1 MFSTTKNLC
10 EFKFQISGS
19 QVNFFTASQ
28 SSVDPNMPAKKRST
42 SKAASTPTAK
52 KVNRNVELKKIFDEI
67 DNDGSGAID
76 ETELLNN
83 AGLLG
88 FGKLTQFEIGKLLDE
103 ADTDGDGEMDFAEFV
118 AVVEKAR
125 YNDSKWKN
133 AGVLAN
139 GVKRYN
145 NLLSASDAMFGNL
158 QTLVAASC
166 ETDDSGK
173 RIAGCSRILAI
184 IAANVLVFFVTLL
197 FIFVVGWSTVQK
209 GFDLVLQ
216 MDACDDAQ
224 CIAGVQ
230 AKAVLLAMG
239 MVVPVVIYFI
249 ALFILQIVG
258 LTRSQAHLGH
268 VLFGFQVIST
278 KTGKP
283 VGFCGTLMRNYVPAM
298 LMYGLMFLAPQYALQ
313 INVTMIFIYYI
324 VNPIMLAAHPKSQH
338 VWDLMLSQNVV
349 IKEN

>member
-1 MFSTTKNLC
+1 
-10 EFKFQISGS
+10 
-19 QVNFFTASQ
+19 
-28 SSVDPNMPAKKRST
+28 MPAKKRST
-42 SKAASTPTAK
+42 SKAASKSAAK

-166 ETDDSGK
+166 ETDESGK
-173 RIAGCSRILAI
+173 RIAGCARLLAVI
-184 IAANVLVFFVTLL
+184 SAVALSFFVSLL
-197 FIFVVGWSTVQK
+197 FIFVVGWSS
-209 GFDLVLQ
+209 LVKYYELLLQ
-216 MDACDDAQ
+216 MNACDTNQ
-224 CIAGVQ
+224 CITDVTANM
-230 AKAVLLAMG
+230 VLLAMG
-239 MVVPVVIYFI
+239 MVVPIVIYCI
-249 ALFILQIVG
+249 AEFILAIVG

-268 VLFGFQVIST
+268 VLFGFQVINT

-283 VGFCGTLMRNYVPAM
+283 AGFCGTFGRILMPGM
-298 LMYGLMFLAPQYALQ
+298 LQYGLIFLAPQKSIEIIATILC
-313 INVTMIFIYYI
+313 IHYI

-349 IKEN
+349 IKESYQ

>member
-1 MFSTTKNLC
+1 
-10 EFKFQISGS
+10 
-19 QVNFFTASQ
+19 
-28 SSVDPNMPAKKRST
+28 MPAKKRST
-42 SKAASTPTAK
+42 SKAASKSTAK

-145 NLLSASDAMFGNL
+145 NLLSASDAMFGGI
-158 QTLVAASC
+158 QSMVAASC
-166 ETDDSGK
+166 ETDESGK
-173 RIAGCSRILAI
+173 RIAGCSRLLAV
-184 IAANVLVFFVTLL
+184 IASGALGFFVTLL
-197 FIFVVGWSTVQK
+197 FMFVVGWSSFVK
-209 GFDLVLQ
+209 YYELVIQ
-216 MDACDDAQ
+216 MQGCFTNQ
-224 CIAGVQ
+224 CITNVQ
-230 AKAVLLAMG
+230 AELIGLVMG
-239 MVVPVVIYFI
+239 MVVPIVIYCI
-249 ALFILQIVG
+249 AEFILAIVG

-283 VGFCGTLMRNYVPAM
+283 VGFCGTLMRNYLPLFVM
-298 LMYGLMFLAPQYALQ
+298 VGLIFLAPQKIAEISALF
-313 INVTMIFIYYI
+313 NFITYT